1 MTSKWRILIDG
12 NHGPAENMA
21 IDDAIFTLVRC
32 GESVP
37 TVRFY
42 GWEPP
47 TLSIGY
53 HQKCESE
60 VDFVELEKRGYG
72 FVRRPTGGRA
82 VLHKDE
88 VTYSV
93 IAPIGGELSGNVTD
107 IYMRISE
114 ALRDGLRLM
123 GVNAE
128 LERGKLS
135 SDEQRKAANPCF
147 ASTSRYELA
156 CEGKKIVGSAQ
167 VRKEGA
173 FLQHGSILLH
183 HDQSEMADLL
193 PDLSDGVR
201 ARVRKFLDKH
211 TISIDKAIG
220 LRISDEKAIKNL
232 VEGFRGNWRETD
244 FYEVS
249 SMTPE
254 ERTLAL
260 DIEKSKYG
268 KIEWNRRI

>member
-1 MTSKWRILIDG
+1 MKTKWRILIDG

-21 IDDAIFTLVRC
+21 IDEAIFTLVRR

-37 TVRFY
+37 TIRFY

-60 VDFVELEKRGYG
+60 VDFDELEKRGYG

-82 VLHKDE
+82 VLHRDE

-93 IAPIGGELSGNVTD
+93 IAPIGGALSGNVTD

-128 LERGKLS
+128 LEKGKLS

-147 ASTSRYELA
+147 TSTSRYELA
-156 CEGKKIVGSAQ
+156 VDGRKIVGSAQ
-167 VRKEGA
+167 VRKDNA

-183 HDQSEMADLL
+183 HDQTEMAELL
-193 PDLSDGVR
+193 PGLSEGVR
-201 ARVRKFLDKH
+201 ARVRKFLDKQ

-220 LRISDEKAIKNL
+220 LRVSDEKAIENL
-232 VEGFRGNWRETD
+232 AEGFRSNWQEAV
-244 FYEVS
+244 FSVVS
-249 SMTPE
+249 AMTQE
-254 ERTLAL
+254 ERTLAFEL
-260 DIEKSKYG
+260 ENAKYG

>member
-1 MTSKWRILIDG
+1 MKTKWRILIDG

-21 IDDAIFTLVRC
+21 IDEAIFSLVAR

-37 TVRFY
+37 TIRFY

-53 HQKCESE
+53 HQKSASE
-60 VDFVELEKRGYG
+60 ADFDVLSELGYG

-88 VTYSV
+88 VTYAV
-93 IAPIGGELSGNVTD
+93 IAPLGGSLDGNVTD
-107 IYMRISE
+107 IYVRISE

-123 GVNAE
+123 GVNVE
-128 LERGKLS
+128 LEKGKLS
-135 SDEQRKAANPCF
+135 TEDQRKAANPCF
-147 ASTSRYELA
+147 TSTSRYELA
-156 CEGKKIVGSAQ
+156 VEGRKIVGSAQ
-167 VRKEGA
+167 VRRDGA

-183 HDQSEMADLL
+183 HDQSEIADLL

-201 ARVRKFLDKH
+201 NRVRKFLEKQ

-220 LRISDEKAIKNL
+220 LRISDKTAIANL
-232 VEGFRGNWRETD
+232 AEGFRGNWVECD
-244 FYEVS
+244 FFEIS
-249 SMTPE
+249 SIKPE
-254 ERTLAL
+254 ERVLAL
-260 DIEKSKYG
+260 ELANSKYE
-268 KIEWNRRI
+268 KTEWNRRI